1 MKKIVSFVLVLM
13 LGLSCLSFAAAEE
26 PTTITLWHRW
36 GGANEKTLNQCVQE
50 FMAENPDI
58 KVDVI
63 AKPGIY
69 FDLLQSMIADAAAG
83 NEKPDIF
90 VGSYNLLNYI
100 AEELVPT
107 AVDELAPSKEAVA
120 ELYGRFTPE
129 MLALA
134 QYDGE
139 QIGLPLAV
147 SNMVMYCNM
156 DIFEAA
162 GLTRDDIPTT
172 YEQAMEVAQTIKDK
186 TGKYAFFM
194 QVGDNWGDQ
203 GLIFS
208 DGGELLSKDKTH
220 VDFTNE
226 GILHAIQTWQDMYN
240 KGYTP
245 VCTHNEG
252 VAMFNSG
259 DVAMLQTTIMSI
271 RTFRDYVPNMEVA
284 QCLGFEGKTKQ
295 LPAGGAAMIS
305 FATKDVRKAA
315 AYRFL
320 DFMTSQKGMEMF
332 TTTGYLCVTK
342 AEVPVNPGQEAA
354 YAQTQYARPWECW
367 PGGSAGLEIEAR
379 WLSVRSSILME
390 NKDVAAT
397 LQALE
402 DECNALLDNQ

>member
-36 GGANEKTLNQCVQE
+36 GGANEKILNQCVQE

-107 AVDELAPSKEAVA
+107 TVDELAPSKEAVA

-194 QVGDNWGDQ
+194 QLPDNWADQ
-203 GLIFS
+203 AIIFS
-208 DGGELLSKDKTH
+208 AGGELLSEDKTH

-226 GILHAIQTWQDMYN
+226 GIIHAIQTWQDMYN
-240 KGYTP
+240 KGFAP
-245 VCTHNEG
+245 VCTNNEG

-259 DVAMLQTTIMSI
+259 DVAMFQTSIMSI
-271 RTFRDYVPNMEVA
+271 HAYEEYVPNMEVA

-305 FATKDVRKAA
+305 FATKDARKAA
-315 AYRFL
+315 AYRFF

-342 AEVPVNPGQEAA
+342 AEVPVTPGQEAA
-354 YAQTQYARPWECW
+354 YAQTQYARAWECW
-367 PGGSAGLEIEAR
+367 PGGSAGLEIDAR
-379 WLSVRSSILME
+379 WISVRSSILME

-397 LQALE
+397 LKALN
-402 DECNALLDNQ
+402 DECNMLLDNQ

>member
-13 LGLSCLSFAAAEE
+13 LGLSCLSFAAAAE

-36 GGANEKTLNQCVQE
+36 SGANEKILNQCVQE

-107 AVDELAPSKEAVA
+107 TVDELAPSKEAVA

-162 GLTRDDIPTT
+162 GLTRDDIPAT
-172 YEQAMEVAQTIKDK
+172 YEQAMEVAQILVLQLSDN
-186 TGKYAFFM
+186 YA
-194 QVGDNWGDQ
+194 
-203 GLIFS
+203 
-208 DGGELLSKDKTH
+208 
-220 VDFTNE
+220 E
-226 GILHAIQTWQDMYN
+226 GT
-240 KGYTP
+240 
-245 VCTHNEG
+245 
-252 VAMFNSG
+252 VA
-259 DVAMLQTTIMSI
+259 
-271 RTFRDYVPNMEVA
+271 
-284 QCLGFEGKTKQ
+284 
-295 LPAGGAAMIS
+295 
-305 FATKDVRKAA
+305 
-315 AYRFL
+315 
-320 DFMTSQKGMEMF
+320 
-332 TTTGYLCVTK
+332 
-342 AEVPVNPGQEAA
+342 NP
-354 YAQTQYARPWECW
+354 
-367 PGGSAGLEIEAR
+367 
-379 WLSVRSSILME
+379 
-390 NKDVAAT
+390 
-397 LQALE
+397 
-402 DECNALLDNQ
+402 